1 MVKISWDDT
10 KIAKDDFAS
19 TEWNAMVTDQKTRG
33 VLNTLEEFAGSVCTG
48 VDAATGRVLTLG
60 NTSLTKHNDVFVEG
74 LLISPSKV
82 TISHKAASST
92 VTFTSIKIY
101 DTDEIVVREWT

>member
-1 MVKISWDDT
+1 MSWDDT
-10 KIAKDDFAS
+10 KIANDDFESAD
-19 TEWNAMVTDQKTRG
+19 WNAMVTDQKTRG
-33 VLNTLEEFAGSVCTG
+33 VLNDLEEFAGSDCTG

-74 LLISPSKV
+74 LLISPSKITV
-82 TISHKAASST
+82 SHKATSST
-92 VTFTSIKIY
+92 VTFTSIKIF